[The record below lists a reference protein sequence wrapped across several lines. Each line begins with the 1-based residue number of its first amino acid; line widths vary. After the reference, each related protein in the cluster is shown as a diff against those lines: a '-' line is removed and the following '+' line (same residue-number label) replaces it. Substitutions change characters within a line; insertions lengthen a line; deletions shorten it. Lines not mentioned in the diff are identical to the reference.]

1 MVSSARWRETDVARG
16 RGTVVRMGLL
26 ALLWGSAFLWTELAL
41 EGGLSPG
48 LIAFTRCALGSLV
61 LVALCALT
69 GRRLP
74 SDAVTWRRLLVAA
87 FFCNALPFVLFGVGQ
102 QSVDS
107 GTAGVLNATTPLWS
121 LLIGLATGAERGI
134 RPVRVAGLLL
144 GFAGVLLIFAPWSG
158 GGHLGPGAFAILG
171 AALAYAVAFAYMARR
186 LSGRGGDP
194 LALSAAQLV
203 TATGYGAFAV
213 PLTGQGT
220 GSWGPVETPG
230 VLAVVA
236 LGVLATGFTFA
247 LTNRLIA
254 DEGPTTTAAVGYL
267 LPVVSVALGAVVLGE
282 EVGTRVVAGMAV
294 VLVGVAMSRG
304 GAPRGADAD
313 RGTVASGGPDERSHH
328 DATDLHRLGQRRDR
342 RVPLGRLR
350 AGERSDAD
358 GPLEPREPRRRGAR
372 RRGRD
377 AGGDGLRRPQHPGAA
392 VVDDALHGDRGG
404 SR

>member
-1 MVSSARWRETDVARG
+1 MARG
-16 RGTVVRMGLL
+16 RGTLMRMGLL

-48 LIAFTRCALGSLV
+48 LVAFARCALGALV
-61 LVALCALT
+61 LVAVCLLT

-87 FFCNALPFVLFGVGQ
+87 FFCNALPFVLFGIGQ

-107 GTAGVLNATTPLWS
+107 GVAGVLNATTPLWS

-158 GGHLGPGAFAILG
+158 AGLLGPGALAILG
-171 AALAYAVAFAYMARR
+171 AALAYAVAFAYMARK

-213 PLTGQGT
+213 PLTGRGT
-220 GSWGPVETPG
+220 GSWGAVEPSG

-236 LGVLATGFTFA
+236 LGVLATGVTFA

-254 DEGPTTTAAVGYL
+254 DEGPTTTATVGYL

-282 EVGTRVVAGMAV
+282 EVGPRVVAGMAV
-294 VLVGVAMSRG
+294 VLVGVAMSRRG
-304 GAPRGADAD
+304 TPRGTGAA
-313 RGTVASGGPDERSHH
+313 RGTVASGGLDDRSHD

-342 RVPLGRLR
+342 RAPRGRLR
-350 AGERSDAD
+350 PGERPDAD
-358 GPLEPREPRRRGAR
+358 GPLEPREPRRRRAR

-392 VVDDALHGDRGG
+392 VVDDALHGDGG
-404 SR
+404 RSG